1 MHYEIRGRVL
11 QESDRSPVAG
21 LRVEAWDADLIAD
34 DLLGSAITGPNGEFV
49 IEFDES
55 RYREWIGDHDPDIYF
70 RVYRCGDRIAST
82 RGSVLWNVKDPTIEV
97 EILVDVGELAAGW
110 IDRDIYLKIER
121 IENYSTVRPQEKVVP
136 PVQYGRDCLRGEGH
150 ENALIP
156 EAEIQAR
163 ALTAIVY
170 REYLDSAYL
179 VPKPNK
185 LIQAD
190 LNEPVF
196 SRRVP
201 GTVIYARP
209 GQRLRIH
216 VWNCDEEPHSLHMHG
231 LRYGIDSDGSW
242 PLGTEIAHHGGR
254 SDAICTD
261 GTWTYTFEITEDMVG
276 AWPFHDHTH
285 HHHTAIDQGL
295 FGGLV
300 VMPLRRTRPAPDQAS
315 SRLAVEALP
324 HGRGGARRPQGRRA
338 GDQAA
343 RGARRGRRAV

>member
-1 MHYEIRGRVL
+1 MGVLAVHYEIRGRVL
-11 QESDRSPVAG
+11 QQTDRTPLAG
-21 LRVEAWDADLIAD
+21 LRVEGWDADFGAD
-34 DLLGSAITGPNGEFV
+34 DFLGSAITGPNGEFV

-70 RVYRCGDRIAST
+70 PVYRCGDLIVST
-82 RGSVLWNVKDPTIEV
+82 HRSVLWNVRDPTVDV

-110 IDRDIYLKIER
+110 VERNIYLKIER
-121 IENYSTVRPQEKVVP
+121 IENYSPVRPQEKVVP
-136 PVQYGRDCLRGEGH
+136 PVQYGRDCLRGDGH

-163 ALTAIVY
+163 SLTAVVY

-190 LNEPVF
+190 LNEPIF

-242 PLGTEIAHHGGR
+242 PLGTEMAHHGGR

-261 GTWTYTFEITEDMVG
+261 GTWTYTFEITEDMIG

-295 FGGLV
+295 FGGL
-300 VMPLRRTRPAPDQAS
+300 S
-315 SRLAVEALP
+315 
-324 HGRGGARRPQGRRA
+324 
-338 GDQAA
+338 
-343 RGARRGRRAV
+343 